1 MTTLCPFC
9 FDEPGFRRRLK
20 DIRPNFPR
28 DLKCDFHPSR
38 SGIPV
43 AAIAPIIDAVI
54 APNYVIG
61 GYEPYFAGDGD
72 KPDYQQQGMSL
83 VELVGDLTQAEHDD
97 IAREI
102 VNQLIDD
109 DPADPH
115 DGGET
120 FYADDQSYV
129 RYESSYNPRSE
140 AWDQFKI
147 EITYNRRFF
156 SDIARG
162 RLKQIFDNIH
172 LQKDDRDQPVVYQ
185 LGAGA
190 DIQIYRTRQIN
201 NAAERDK
208 AIADPANLLG
218 TPPRRYRA
226 PGRMN
231 AAGVPAFYAAFEF
244 DTCVAE
250 IRPSV
255 GSQVVGAA
263 FTIVRPL
270 VVLDTTRFERP
281 VRRRSVFSVNYT
293 ERLQQWSFMQR
304 FMYEISQ
311 PVLPDDTL
319 LDYIPTQAVA
329 EFICNELV
337 VYVAGDKKKIDAI
350 IFSSAQR
357 PNGRN
362 IVIFGDAAV
371 VENSESASDATT
383 PEPTVEST
391 DFWTSWRLEP
401 PSAGLAVVA
410 GSVLTHHVTGVSF
423 THASAD
429 AHDGDSDAAL

>member
-54 APNYVIG
+54 APNYVTG

-162 RLKQIFDNIH
+162 RLKQIF
-172 LQKDDRDQPVVYQ
+172 
-185 LGAGA
+185 
-190 DIQIYRTRQIN
+190 
-201 NAAERDK
+201 
-208 AIADPANLLG
+208 
-218 TPPRRYRA
+218 
-226 PGRMN
+226 
-231 AAGVPAFYAAFEF
+231 
-244 DTCVAE
+244 
-250 IRPSV
+250 
-255 GSQVVGAA
+255 
-263 FTIVRPL
+263 
-270 VVLDTTRFERP
+270 
-281 VRRRSVFSVNYT
+281 
-293 ERLQQWSFMQR
+293 
-304 FMYEISQ
+304 
-311 PVLPDDTL
+311 
-319 LDYIPTQAVA
+319 
-329 EFICNELV
+329 
-337 VYVAGDKKKIDAI
+337 
-350 IFSSAQR
+350 
-357 PNGRN
+357 
-362 IVIFGDAAV
+362 
-371 VENSESASDATT
+371 
-383 PEPTVEST
+383 
-391 DFWTSWRLEP
+391 
-401 PSAGLAVVA
+401 
-410 GSVLTHHVTGVSF
+410 
-423 THASAD
+423 
-429 AHDGDSDAAL
+429 

>member
-1 MTTLCPFC
+1 M
-9 FDEPGFRRRLK
+9 
-20 DIRPNFPR
+20 RPNFPR
-28 DLKCDFHPSR
+28 SLKCEFHPTR

-43 AAIAPIIDAVI
+43 AAIAPILDAVI

-61 GYEPYFAGDGD
+61 GYEPYFAGDSD
-72 KPDYQQQGMSL
+72 KPDYQQQGSSL
-83 VELVGDLTQAEHDD
+83 VELVGDLTQAEDDD
-97 IAREI
+97 ISRAI
-102 VNQLIDD
+102 VSQLIDD
-109 DPADPH
+109 DPADPR

-120 FYADDQSYV
+120 FYGDDQSYV
-129 RYESSYNPRSE
+129 PYQSGYNPRSE
-140 AWDQFKI
+140 AWDQFKL

-156 SDIARG
+156 SDIART
-162 RLKQIFDNIH
+162 RLVQIFEHIH

-185 LGAGA
+185 IGAENNV
-190 DIQIYRTRQIN
+190 QIYRARQIN
-201 NAAERDK
+201 SAADREM
-208 AIADPANLLG
+208 AIEDPANLLG
-218 TPPRRYRA
+218 PPPRRFRTA
-226 PGRMN
+226 GRMN

-255 GSQVVGAA
+255 GSQIVGAG
-263 FTIVRPL
+263 FQIVRPI

-281 VRRRSVFSVNYT
+281 IRRRSVFSSNYT

-304 FMYEISQ
+304 FMYEISR

-329 EFICNELV
+329 EFICNELE
-337 VYVAGDKKKIDAI
+337 VYVGGDKRNVDAI

-371 VENSESASDATT
+371 VRESESAKEPTT
-383 PEPTVEST
+383 PEPAVEST
-391 DFWTSWRLEP
+391 EFWTSWRFEP
-401 PSAGLAVVA
+401 PAAALTVVV
-410 GSVLTHHVTGVSF
+410 GSVRSNYVTGVSF
-423 THASAD
+423 DHESV
-429 AHDGDSDAAL
+429 SDEPLREL

>member
-1 MTTLCPFC
+1 LKARAG
-9 FDEPGFRRRLK
+9 DNAGFRRRLK
-20 DIRPNFPR
+20 DIRPSFPR

-43 AAIAPIIDAVI
+43 TAIAPIIDAVI
-54 APNYVIG
+54 APNYSIG
-61 GYEPYFAGDGD
+61 GYEPYFAGDGER
-72 KPDYQQQGMSL
+72 PDYKQQGTAL
-83 VELVGDLTQAEHDD
+83 LELVGDLTQAEDDD
-97 IAREI
+97 IARAI

-109 DPADPH
+109 DPADARG
-115 DGGET
+115 GGET

-129 RYESSYNPRSE
+129 RYESTYNPRSE
-140 AWDQFKI
+140 AWDQFKF

-156 SDIARG
+156 SDIARA
-162 RLKQIFDNIH
+162 RLGQIFEHIH

-185 LGAGA
+185 LGAEA
-190 DIQIYRTRQIN
+190 DAQIYRARQII
-201 NAAERDK
+201 NAGDREK

-226 PGRMN
+226 AGRMN

-244 DTCVAE
+244 DTCLAE

-255 GSQVVGAA
+255 GSQIVGAA
-263 FTIVRPL
+263 FRIVRPL

-281 VRRRSVFSVNYT
+281 SRRRSIFSVHYT

-311 PVLPDDTL
+311 PVLPGDTL

-329 EFICNELV
+329 EFICNELE
-337 VYVAGDKKKIDAI
+337 VYVCGDKRKIDAI

-371 VENSESASDATT
+371 VENSESARDATA
-383 PEPTVEST
+383 PEPAVESS
-391 DFWTSWRLEP
+391 DIWTSWRFEP
-401 PSAGLAVVA
+401 PAPGLAVVD
-410 GSVLTHHVTGVSF
+410 GSVRTHHVTGVSF
-423 THASAD
+423 
-429 AHDGDSDAAL
+429 AHEALAEFAEGEDLF